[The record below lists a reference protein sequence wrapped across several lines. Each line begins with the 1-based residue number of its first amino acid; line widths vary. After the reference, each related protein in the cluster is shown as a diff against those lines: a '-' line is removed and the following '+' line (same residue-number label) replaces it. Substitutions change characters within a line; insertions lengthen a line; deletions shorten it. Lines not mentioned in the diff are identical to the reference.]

1 MPLRTRIR
9 VNMTKASVR
18 DKILVLLKKHPRGLT
33 IMEISNILG
42 KNRLTISKYVY
53 GLTIE
58 GLIRQK
64 EIGTAKVCFINK
76 KCK

>member
-1 MPLRTRIR
+1 MPKI
-9 VNMTKASVR
+9 SVR

-64 EIGTAKVCFINK
+64 EIGTAKVCFLSGKYVK
-76 KCK
+76 K

>member
-1 MPLRTRIR
+1 MKKI
-9 VNMTKASVR
+9 SVR

-42 KNRLTISKYVY
+42 MNRLTISKYVY

-64 EIGTAKVCFINK
+64 EIGTAKVCFINEK
-76 KCK
+76 K

>member
-76 KCK
+76 KSK